1 MFGIPHWEGKCSVLG
16 MAKAIAG
23 FFRTVSEGER
33 ARQALL
39 QAGFTQDEVGF
50 VTGDTRG
57 HNTPKVGPALKE
69 EGSESEAVKDAF
81 VGGAIGLA
89 AGLFA
94 VLLPGFGF
102 LIAAGPLVGAFGGM
116 TAGVAVGG
124 LVGILKDHGVSEDE
138 AEFYAEGVK
147 RGGALVTVHG
157 VEEKRETSA
166 REILDENGA
175 IEVEQLADEYR
186 REGWTPAA
194 KTLKAG

>member
-1 MFGIPHWEGKCSVLG
+1 MPHWKRKCTVFG

-23 FFRTVSEGER
+23 FFRTVGEGER

-39 QAGFTQDEVGF
+39 QAGLTENEVGF

-57 HNTPKVGPALKE
+57 HTTPKVGPVLKD
-69 EGSESEAVKDAF
+69 EGSGSEAVKDAF

-94 VLLPGFGF
+94 VLVPGFGF
-102 LIAAGPLVGAFGGM
+102 LIAAGPLVGAFGGL
-116 TAGVAVGG
+116 TAGAAVGG
-124 LVGILKDHGVSEDE
+124 LIGILKDHGISEDE

-157 VEEKRETSA
+157 VEEKRETEA
-166 REILDENGA
+166 RKILDTRGA

-186 REGWTPAA
+186 REGWTPMP

>member
-1 MFGIPHWEGKCSVLG
+1 

-23 FFRTVSEGER
+23 FFRTVGEGEM
-33 ARQALL
+33 ARQALY

-57 HNTPKVGPALKE
+57 HQTPAVGPVLKD
-69 EGSESEAVKDAF
+69 EGSESEAGSDAF

-94 VLLPGFGF
+94 VLLPGFGW
-102 LIAAGPLVGAFGGM
+102 LVAAGPLVGAFGGL

-124 LVGILKDHGVSEDE
+124 LFGILKDHGVSDE
-138 AEFYAEGVK
+138 AAEFYAEGVK

-157 VEEKRETSA
+157 VAEKRETEA
-166 REILDENGA
+166 RKILDRSGA
-175 IEVEQLADEYR
+175 IEVEKLADEYR
-186 REGWTPAA
+186 AQGWIGQNA
-194 KTLKAG
+194 KTFKAG

>member
-1 MFGIPHWEGKCSVLG
+1 

-23 FFRTVSEGER
+23 FFRTVSQGER

-39 QAGFTQDEVGF
+39 QAGFTENEVGF

-57 HNTPKVGPALKE
+57 HNTPRVGPALKE
-69 EGSESEAVKDAF
+69 EGSESEAVRDAF

-102 LIAAGPLVGAFGGM
+102 LIAAGPLVGALGGL
-116 TAGVAVGG
+116 TAGAAVGG

-157 VEEKRETSA
+157 VAEKRETNA
-166 REILDENGA
+166 REILDEAGA